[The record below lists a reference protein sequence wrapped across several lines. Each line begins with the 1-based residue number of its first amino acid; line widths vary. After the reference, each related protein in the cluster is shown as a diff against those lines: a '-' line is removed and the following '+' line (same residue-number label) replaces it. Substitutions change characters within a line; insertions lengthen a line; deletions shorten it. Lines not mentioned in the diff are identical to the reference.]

1 MSTNKDKFLAGIA
14 SDSNHEASRRA
25 RDQEAVARYQAMS
38 KQWNDRVLPVVR
50 LVVQEYGAV
59 YSQARLPD
67 RLKLVPTPEQDQYIG
82 VARRAEI
89 VHERGYGPND
99 VHVLVLTGNGTIELG
114 RSVQDVYAST
124 TLDAFDKEWMDE
136 ALATALNKNRPV
148 RF

>member
-14 SDSNHEASRRA
+14 SDSKHEAARRA

-38 KQWNDRVLPVVR
+38 KQWDDRVLPVVGQ
-50 LVVQEYGAV
+50 VVQEYAAA

-67 RLKLVPTPEQDQYIG
+67 RLKLVPTPEQDRYIG

-99 VHVLVLTGNGTIELG
+99 VYVFLLTGKGTIELG
-114 RSVQDVYAST
+114 RSAQQVSAST
-124 TLDAFDKEWMDE
+124 SLAEFDKAWMEE
-136 ALATALNKNRPV
+136 ALAQALDSSRPI